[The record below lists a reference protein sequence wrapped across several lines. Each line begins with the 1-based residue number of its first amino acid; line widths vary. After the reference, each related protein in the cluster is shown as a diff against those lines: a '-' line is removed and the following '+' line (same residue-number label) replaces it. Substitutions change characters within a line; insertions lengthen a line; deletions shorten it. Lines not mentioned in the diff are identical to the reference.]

1 MIDMSKPASA
11 TAPVTPNIP
20 NPTHSFAEAEIITI
34 WDYLVFAGIPQRWHQ
49 EYIPLLENYG
59 FDTPESLFLASGQQL
74 VQAGI
79 KVGHVNL
86 MLNAKSKLHL

>member
-1 MIDMSKPASA
+1 VILAISA
-11 TAPVTPNIP
+11 YT
-20 NPTHSFAEAEIITI
+20 
-34 WDYLVFAGIPQRWHQ
+34 Q
-49 EYIPLLENYG
+49 YIPLLENYG